1 MYLTRVQPSIMC
13 KNTLWMYLELTLSS
27 YPLSELGAQFL
38 PNAEMVWRVHYLISI
53 EATVAPTGLW
63 KLYP

>member
-1 MYLTRVQPSIMC
+1 MYLTRVKPSIMC

-38 PNAEMVWRVHYLISI
+38 PNAEMVLGVYYLVLL
-53 EATVAPTGLW
+53 EAMVVPI
-63 KLYP
+63 KL

>member
-1 MYLTRVQPSIMC
+1 MYSTRIELSMMRG
-13 KNTLWMYLELTLSS
+13 NTLWKYLELTLSS
-27 YPLSELGAQFL
+27 YPLPELGAQFL

>member
-38 PNAEMVWRVHYLISI
+38 PNAEMVLVLYYIVLL
-53 EATVAPTGLW
+53 EAMVVPI
-63 KLYP
+63 KL